1 MNMDNKINR
10 KKIWIVFLVM
20 ACLSVM
26 ALPASA
32 KTYALR
38 AGTVNVTMPDGNVI
52 PAWGFA
58 DDVAGAGTGTITVP
72 GPVLDVPAG
81 DTTLTINLT
90 NNLPVPV
97 SINIPGQRY
106 PVGATPTT
114 SGGRVLSF
122 TNQINAGGSGTI
134 TFNNLRAGTFR
145 YESGTNPA
153 MEVPMGLYGA
163 LVVRPAVA
171 GQAYSSPTSTYDN
184 EAVMVLSEIDPA
196 FNSFVNANNT
206 AVDTVNNINY
216 SLSYAPKYFLINGK
230 AYPQTAD
237 ISAPRGQR
245 TLLRLVNAGLRNT
258 VPTIQGSTLTV
269 IAEDGNFLNYARYE
283 FTPSLT
289 AGKTLDVITAPTATS
304 YNAFYDRR
312 MGTSNAGV
320 FPGGMLT
327 FIGDL
332 NCSPLKGD
340 ATGDGR
346 ITVVDVLTVLQA
358 FVNGTTNTLPAGVDV
373 GPVDPS
379 SGLPCGDGII
389 DLQDVLLLLQK
400 ATHMDTF

>member
-1 MNMDNKINR
+1 MDNTIN
-10 KKIWIVFLVM
+10 KKQIWIAFLVT

-32 KTYALR
+32 KTYTLR
-38 AGTVNVTMPDGNVI
+38 AGTVNITMPDGNVI

-106 PVGATPTT
+106 PAGAAPTV

-145 YESGTNPA
+145 YESGTHPA

-163 LVVRPAVA
+163 LVVRPAV
-171 GQAYSSPTSTYDN
+171 GQAYTNPTSAYDN

-196 FNSFVNANNT
+196 FNAYVNANGS
-206 AVDTVNNINY
+206 AVDLVNNINY

-230 AYPQTAD
+230 AYPETVD

-245 TLLRLVNAGLRNT
+245 TLLRLINAGSRNT

-269 IAEDGNFLNYARYE
+269 IAEDGNFLNYSRYE
-283 FTPSLT
+283 FSPSLT
-289 AGKTLDVITAPTATS
+289 AGKTLDVITAPTSTS

-312 MGTSNAGV
+312 LGTSNAGV
-320 FPGGMLT
+320 FPGGILT

-340 ATGDGR
+340 ATGDGKV
-346 ITVVDVLTVLQA
+346 TVPDALTVLRA
-358 FVNGTTNTLPAGVDV
+358 FVAGTTNTLPAGTDV
-373 GPVDPS
+373 GPLDPS
-379 SGLPCGDGII
+379 SGLPCGDGAI
-389 DLQDVLLLLQK
+389 DLQDVLVLLQK
-400 ATHMDTF
+400 GTGLNVW